1 MNKISKHRKDLRR
14 DCIVCCKEIVGFG
27 KKKIIERNKN
37 GSPIIADICDECAK
51 KEHGKKVNKRVM

>member
-51 KEHGKKVNKRVM
+51 KEHGKK